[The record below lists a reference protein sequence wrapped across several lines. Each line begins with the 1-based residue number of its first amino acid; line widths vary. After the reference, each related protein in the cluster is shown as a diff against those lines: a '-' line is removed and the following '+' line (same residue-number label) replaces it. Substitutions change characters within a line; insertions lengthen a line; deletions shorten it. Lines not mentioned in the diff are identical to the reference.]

1 MNGNRREEL
10 DTMVERAL
18 REWARGET
26 APERVWERIELT
38 LRDRRTQTPRGTG
51 GLGQLWRYAYQCGL
65 DVLACARIILAPCAL
80 SVENDWAGRLVLA
93 GQSHAFYRSSFNH

>member
-1 MNGNRREEL
+1 MKDSRRDEL
-10 DTMVERAL
+10 DILVERAL
-18 REWARGET
+18 RQWARGEA

-51 GLGQLWRYAYQCGL
+51 GFSQLWRHAYHCGL
-65 DVLACARIILAPCAL
+65 DVLACARIILAPCVLAI
-80 SVENDWAGRLVLA
+80 ENDWAGRLVLA